1 MKIGPRPSFALPF
14 DRMPE
19 ECGVFGIY
27 NHAEAS
33 RLAYLG
39 IHQLQHRGQESA
51 GIVTTDGKRF
61 YTHVAMGLVAD
72 VFNRPLLDD
81 MKGRTA
87 IGHVRYG
94 TSGVSSL
101 VNAQPIVVTTSRGP
115 MALAHNG
122 NLTNA
127 LLLRRQLEKE
137 GSIFQTSSD
146 SEVILHLVAKSSAR
160 DLGAALKEAFSQ
172 VEGAYSIVL
181 LTPKTLF
188 VARDPWGVRPLHI
201 GRLNGSFVV
210 ASETCAFDIINAR
223 LVREVKPGEIV
234 AIDGQGIRPIA
245 QLSSTRLAHCIFEF
259 VYFSRPDSRIFGRSV
274 YEVRR
279 ELGRQLARES
289 PVKADVVVAVPDSS
303 SCAAVGYAERS
314 GLPLE
319 LGLIRS
325 HYVGRTFIEPKQA
338 IRDFGARMKYSAVA
352 DAVRGKRIVLV
363 DDSIV
368 RGTTSRKL
376 VRMLRRVGVKEIHLR
391 ISSPPILGP
400 CFYGI
405 DTPETKELIAAR
417 LSVEKIREY
426 LRADSLKYLSLGGM
440 LKATK
445 MNPGDFCTACFTARY
460 PIPLRTNGTI
470 K

>member
-1 MKIGPRPSFALPF
+1 M
-14 DRMPE
+14 
-19 ECGVFGIY
+19 
-27 NHAEAS
+27 
-33 RLAYLG
+33 
-39 IHQLQHRGQESA
+39 
-51 GIVTTDGKRF
+51 
-61 YTHVAMGLVAD
+61 
-72 VFNRPLLDD
+72 
-81 MKGRTA
+81 
-87 IGHVRYG
+87 
-94 TSGVSSL
+94 
-101 VNAQPIVVTTSRGP
+101 
-115 MALAHNG
+115 
-122 NLTNA
+122 
-127 LLLRRQLEKE
+127 
-137 GSIFQTSSD
+137 
-146 SEVILHLVAKSSAR
+146 
-160 DLGAALKEAFSQ
+160 
-172 VEGAYSIVL
+172 
-181 LTPKTLF
+181 
-188 VARDPWGVRPLHI
+188 
-201 GRLNGSFVV
+201 
-210 ASETCAFDIINAR
+210 
-223 LVREVKPGEIV
+223 
-234 AIDGQGIRPIA
+234 
-245 QLSSTRLAHCIFEF
+245 
-259 VYFSRPDSRIFGRSV
+259 
-274 YEVRR
+274 
-279 ELGRQLARES
+279 
-289 PVKADVVVAVPDSS
+289 KADVVVAVPDSS